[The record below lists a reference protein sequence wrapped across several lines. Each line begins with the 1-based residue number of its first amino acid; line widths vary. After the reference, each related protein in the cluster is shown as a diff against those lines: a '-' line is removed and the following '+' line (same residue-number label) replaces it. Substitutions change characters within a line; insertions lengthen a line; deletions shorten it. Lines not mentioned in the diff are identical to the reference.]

1 MINKKYLSFSFSVIK
16 IHSDLDVGNN
26 YVGFQLLRTEIK
38 KSALHVVCFEIYE
51 AVVLKLGV
59 NLRVGH
65 NISVPKWLLTKIS
78 WSVTGQTD
86 KILRTIITIRWHDM
100 YVQRLWKE
108 KNVFSIIPGGCICFL
123 LTLVLLECKRKV
135 RDAWHVTRDV
145 EYLHPRHF
153 TRGEDDQKRREIDV

>member
-78 WSVTGQTD
+78 
-86 KILRTIITIRWHDM
+86 
-100 YVQRLWKE
+100 
-108 KNVFSIIPGGCICFL
+108 
-123 LTLVLLECKRKV
+123 
-135 RDAWHVTRDV
+135 
-145 EYLHPRHF
+145 
-153 TRGEDDQKRREIDV
+153 